1 MHYGFLGWHS
11 IWMVVSWIVVIG
23 LFAACI
29 WLLGFFVNI
38 GGEKSPEEILKQR
51 YAAGEI
57 DSDEFNRRLAELRR
71 TKTAA

>member
-1 MHYGFLGWHS
+1 MHYGFYEWHS
-11 IWMVVSWIVVIG
+11 IWMVLSWIVVIG
-23 LFAACI
+23 IFTTCI
-29 WLLGFFVNI
+29 WLLSLVISI

-57 DSDEFNRRLAELRR
+57 DSDEFNRRLAALRR